1 MPRLGYRLRAD
12 ADILRAE
19 EIRLRLSELGAA
31 AEVFC
36 FSSIDSTNTEAR
48 RRAQELTECLKNMIE
63 GAEAAMY
70 QETGDFSKKA
80 ELVLGDVW
88 RAKCG
93 VNIMYQD
100 WSMR

>member
-1 MPRLGYRLRAD
+1 MSKEVL
-12 ADILRAE
+12 E
-19 EIRLRLSELGAA
+19 RLSKASDLLNQACVE
-31 AEVFC
+31 
-36 FSSIDSTNTEAR
+36 
-48 RRAQELTECLKNMIE
+48 IE

-80 ELVLGDVW
+80 ELVLGDIW

-93 VNIMYQD
+93 VNIMLQD

>member
-1 MPRLGYRLRAD
+1 MSKEVL
-12 ADILRAE
+12 E
-19 EIRLRLSELGAA
+19 RLSKASDLL
-31 AEVFC
+31 
-36 FSSIDSTNTEAR
+36 TQAR
-48 RRAQELTECLKNMIE
+48 VEIE

-70 QETGDFSKKA
+70 QETGDFSKRA
-80 ELVLGDVW
+80 ELVLGDIW